1 MDKILNT
8 LFPEIDSE
16 LGIFDKKSVNQI
28 KIYEK
33 SEGKFYLKSLSIDE
47 KEKLIYN
54 KNSNKKYKEEI
65 VRQLFLLDLFEK
77 YKYPKKLVEIE
88 KIVKFGREEKKAD
101 IVVFQN
107 DGITPGIV
115 IEAKSPDEDNDVDQ
129 LKSYLNAEG
138 APIGVGVNGLSK
150 VILYRPYPKQFD
162 DTLSDIPKYGE
173 TVDDLLKKK
182 FKIKDLK
189 FPTQLKKVIIETEEL
204 VLANSGFDSFDE
216 IFKLLYAKFFDE
228 SEALLDP
235 ENYVLKFRKHQS
247 KDVDKTKE
255 NIDLLFNQAKNKWSG
270 VFSKSDI
277 IRLRADHLSVCVSE
291 LESWRL
297 LGANLK
303 VIDEAFEYLIPAVAK
318 SKKGQYFTPRNLIE
332 MCVKILDPKK
342 NEIIVDTACG
352 SGGFLVHTMDH
363 VNQVNNFNNRQKQ
376 DYSSRSIYGFDFDEK
391 LSKIAQAMM
400 LISGDGKSH
409 IYKLNSLDLK
419 DEEWT
424 NVIKDLDSNNLLQEQ
439 KDYQGNLDNK
449 KYGRYLNFDVLFANP
464 PFSGTIKE
472 RKIISEYFLGKKKNK
487 VLKKISRDILF
498 IERNLNAVK
507 PGGRIAMVLPQ
518 GIFNNKT
525 LKHIRDYIINSAR
538 ILGVISVN
546 SNMFQPHTGTKVSI
560 VFLKKW
566 QKNNSDKSEDYNI
579 FFSSSF
585 KCGKLS
591 SGDYLYKK
599 NNQGELIYDQNQK
612 LIIDDDF
619 EEIINDFNKF
629 LKKEKINF

>member
-1 MDKILNT
+1 MDKILNI

-16 LGIFDKKSVNQI
+16 LGVFDKKSVNQI

-33 SEGKFYLKSLSIDE
+33 SEGKYYLKSLSIDE

-65 VRQLFLLDLFEK
+65 VRQLFLLEIFEK

-107 DGITPGIV
+107 DGITPSIV

-138 APIGVGVNGLSK
+138 APIGVGVNGVSK
-150 VILYRPYPKQFD
+150 VILYRPYPKEFD

-182 FKIKDLK
+182 FKINDLK

-247 KDVDKTKE
+247 KDVDRTKE
-255 NIDLLFNQAKNKWSG
+255 NIDLLFNQAKNKWPG

-291 LESWRL
+291 IENWRL

-342 NEIIVDTACG
+342 NEIIIDTACG

-363 VNQVNNFNNRQKQ
+363 VNRVNNFNNRQKQ

-424 NVIKDLDSNNLLQEQ
+424 NAIKDLDSNNLLQEN
-439 KDYQGNLDNK
+439 KDYQENLDNK
-449 KYGRYLNFDVLFANP
+449 KYGKYLNFDVLFANP

-472 RKIISEYFLGKKKNK
+472 RKIISEYVLGKKKNK

-525 LKHIRDYIINSAR
+525 LKHIRDYIIDNAR
-538 ILGVISVN
+538 ILGVVSVN

-560 VFLKKW
+560 IFLKKW
-566 QKNNSDKSEDYNI
+566 QKNNSDKSDDYNI

-599 NNQGELIYDQNQK
+599 NNQGELVYDQNQK